1 MGLVH
6 HPNVVTDGIK
16 FYWDAANRR
25 SYPGTGTVWTDVVKG
40 KTGTLDNATF
50 SNQKG
55 GYVEF
60 DGTND
65 SVQISNDADFTMPAG
80 DWTIC
85 VWCADLGGNT
95 DKRHI
100 VGTYGSYPRWVIR
113 DTDDGAAGWAFVT
126 NSGDGW
132 EKAYSTVDIQDTD
145 DEWHYLVVTG
155 SAGGSSGSLKL
166 YTDGVDTSVS
176 SSYAV
181 ESITRTTT
189 TIYMGNA
196 ADGGHDF
203 EGSIASF
210 AIYDRMLT
218 AAEVLQNYNAT
229 KGRFT

>member
-1 MGLVH
+1 MGTVYNT
-6 HPNVVTDGIK
+6 NVVTDGIK

-85 VWCADLGGNT
+85 VWCADLGGDT

-113 DTDDGAAGWAFVT
+113 DTDDLAAGWAFVT

-132 EKAYSTVDIQDTD
+132 ERAYSTVDIQDTD

-166 YTDGVDTSVS
+166 YTDGVDTSLS

-181 ESITRTTT
+181 ESITRSPGAITMGE
-189 TIYMGNA
+189 TI
-196 ADGGHDF
+196 GGHHEL
-203 EGSIASF
+203 EGNIASV
-210 AIYDRMLT
+210 AIYSRILT
-218 AAEVLQNYNAT
+218 PAEVLQNYNAT